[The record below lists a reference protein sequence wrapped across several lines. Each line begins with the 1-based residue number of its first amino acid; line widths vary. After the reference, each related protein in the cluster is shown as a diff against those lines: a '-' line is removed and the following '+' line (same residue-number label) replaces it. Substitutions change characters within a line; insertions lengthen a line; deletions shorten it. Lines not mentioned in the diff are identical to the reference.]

1 MSELTERSKCVFQA
15 KLAEQ
20 AERYDGRFRKPKRVL
35 VFTKAMIGFA
45 IQSVFEGEFC
55 VCLLFQFV
63 ANRRRVAKRG
73 PIVSRPNDRADRC
86 IYASST
92 LFHFIF
98 LRDAPRND
106 RGFEETVRDSGHRV
120 DGT

>member
-63 ANRRRVAKRG
+63 CSYRVSKRG
-73 PIVSRPNDRADRC
+73 PILSRPNDRADRC
-86 IYASST
+86 FHASST
-92 LFHFIF
+92 LFHFFF